1 MLTKHNSRNQFLY
14 KKSYLEQRLQQD
26 VIEDGTAYIPCRV
39 NGMEDIISRFS
50 VSGCESL
57 NSEFS
62 DFIIG
67 FIEFVPP
74 EYPVVLEIYG
84 PEFSPEEKKIINNT
98 ITSEMDYLL
107 GKTEEIQYIK
117 KRRFLGII
125 LGTVLSGIF
134 LTVAKRI
141 LSDVP
146 LEFFFVL
153 FWLFADAFVRYLFM
167 EKLDFRQEKIRM
179 ARLASMNVEFKIQDK
194 ERKE

>member
-1 MLTKHNSRNQFLY
+1 M
-14 KKSYLEQRLQQD
+14 
-26 VIEDGTAYIPCRV
+26 EDDTAYIPCRV
-39 NGMEDIISRFS
+39 SGMEDIISRFS

-84 PEFSPEEKKIINNT
+84 PEFSPEEKKVISNT

-107 GKTEEIQYIK
+107 GKTEETQYIK

-125 LGTVLSGIF
+125 LGTVITGIL
-134 LTVAKRI
+134 LTVAKKI

-153 FWLFADAFVRYLFM
+153 FWLFADALVRYLFM
-167 EKLDFRQEKIRM
+167 EKLDFREEKIRM
-179 ARLASMNVEFKIQDK
+179 ARLASMNVEFNIQDT
-194 ERKE
+194 EPAE